1 MQYCISAPFLASL
14 VGFMSSTS
22 RNYFQLIFY
31 FFQVNLRK
39 KLHHHLLWGYMTEE
53 NKKRKAV
60 SRQDQIQQLKAKVT
74 KLEAME
80 RNQAK
85 KIDTRRK
92 ILAGSYLINKYIEN
106 PEGLAKLLDSFLV
119 SDNDRELFGLPPI
132 KKSD

>member
-1 MQYCISAPFLASL
+1 
-14 VGFMSSTS
+14 
-22 RNYFQLIFY
+22 
-31 FFQVNLRK
+31 
-39 KLHHHLLWGYMTEE
+39 MTEE
-53 NKKRKAV
+53 KSNKKRKAV
-60 SRQDQIQQLKAKVT
+60 SRQEQIQQLKAKVT

-119 SDNDRELFGLPPI
+119 RDNDRELFGLPPI